1 MTEAA
6 TCLNIS
12 AIRQQFP
19 ALRRGVKGRP
29 AVYFDGPAGSQV
41 PFSVADAV
49 HQYLLNTNANRG
61 GRFATKSDAALDAA
75 HAALADFVGAAD
87 PREIC
92 FGANMTTITLQVS
105 RALARTWKPGDEII
119 VSRLDHDANFTPWIL
134 AAEDV
139 GVRVHR
145 VGLRPEDAT
154 LDLEDFERNLSDRT
168 RLVAVGYAAN
178 STGTIN
184 PVEHMT
190 RLAHDAGALV
200 YVDAVHFAPHGRIQA
215 GRLGCDFL
223 VCSAYKFFGP
233 HVGVLWGRRGL
244 LEEIQPYKVR
254 PAPNTLPG
262 RWMTGTQNHEGIVG
276 AGAAVN
282 YLAALSNAD
291 SNSPVSDRTDRL
303 DMTFRR
309 IVKYEQSLT
318 VRLLIGLSEIPGI
331 NLHGIRDVDRVAERV
346 PTVSLTVDGRTPDD
360 LATALA
366 GEGIFVWSGNHY
378 AQPFTEAAGL
388 EPHGTMRIGAL
399 HYNTTDE
406 IDQVVRAIHRLTGTR
421 R

>member
-6 TCLNIS
+6 ICLNIS

-190 RLAHDAGALV
+190 RV
-200 YVDAVHFAPHGRIQA
+200 PSSMWMP
-215 GRLGCDFL
+215 CT
-223 VCSAYKFFGP
+223 
-233 HVGVLWGRRGL
+233 L
-244 LEEIQPYKVR
+244 LLMDEFK
-254 PAPNTLPG
+254 
-262 RWMTGTQNHEGIVG
+262 
-276 AGAAVN
+276 
-282 YLAALSNAD
+282 LAAWVVIFWCAPPTSSLDHTLVFCGDDVACSGRFNRTRC
-291 SNSPVSDRTDRL
+291 DRR
-303 DMTFRR
+303 
-309 IVKYEQSLT
+309 
-318 VRLLIGLSEIPGI
+318 P
-331 NLHGIRDVDRVAERV
+331 IRC
-346 PTVSLTVDGRTPDD
+346 L
-360 LATALA
+360 
-366 GEGIFVWSGNHY
+366 
-378 AQPFTEAAGL
+378 AAG
-388 EPHGTMRIGAL
+388 
-399 HYNTTDE
+399 
-406 IDQVVRAIHRLTGTR
+406 
-421 R
+421 